1 MEFIISKNL
10 LISAFLNIAGIA
22 FIFLVVIDFFMLM
35 MKDENKSKVLRKVL
49 KIVKVVMMLFII
61 LILVFMISEL
71 SSDYDLLSIRNIIL
85 LVIFMVISCA
95 YIIVSFISMKKKESI
110 KLKKALLIISCIA
123 LIFTFASRIIIR
135 NTYSEAE
142 YEKYYEYKNGDHA
155 YIESFIEREEYA

>member
-1 MEFIISKNL
+1 
-10 LISAFLNIAGIA
+10 
-22 FIFLVVIDFFMLM
+22 
-35 MKDENKSKVLRKVL
+35 
-49 KIVKVVMMLFII
+49 
-61 LILVFMISEL
+61 MISEL

-142 YEKYYEYKNGDHA
+142 YEKYYEYKNGGHA
-155 YIESFIEREEYA
+155 YIESFIERKEYA

>member
-1 MEFIISKNL
+1 MEFIIAKNL
-10 LISAFLNIAGIA
+10 LISAFLNIAEIA

-49 KIVKVVMMLFII
+49 KMLKVVMMLFII

-123 LIFTFASRIIIR
+123 LIFTFTSRIIIR

-155 YIESFIEREEYA
+155 YIESFIEREEHA